1 MTAAVAALV
10 REAGGGPALA
20 EVSLAAPGEHEIV
33 VRVRAS
39 GVCPTDLFGIDGGA
53 GDRFPAVFGHEGAG
67 LVEAVGR
74 SVTAV
79 APGDHVALGF
89 ASCGDC
95 PACGDG
101 HPAYCDRFAAL
112 NYAARTG
119 ASAASGEPVTTGWM
133 GQSSWATHVIVDE
146 GSAVAIGEDVPW
158 SVAAALGCGVLTGGG
173 AVFNVLRPGPDDG
186 LLVIGA
192 GTTGLAAVM
201 AAAHRGVARIVVS
214 DPLAE
219 RRALALEL
227 GASEAV
233 APGDLAAALA
243 DALPFTH
250 ALDTVGS
257 EPAVDAALAAL
268 APRGVVATV
277 ALKPGSNRIAVS
289 QTRLL
294 WGRTLTGV
302 IEGDAEVAR
311 DVPMLAALWRAGRL
325 PVERLIA
332 RYAFDE
338 VETAVADARSGRV
351 VKPVLEMPGEP
362 GSAPVD
368 SETTRSA
375 KVGSALSRSAI
386 DDCDGVPHE
395 PARSVTRS
403 RPGELLAALLA
414 GRVAADDLPRIWRSL
429 PAVDPAELR
438 GLWRGT
444 GLSEGHAAHR
454 MLVRSRWFGKLFR
467 SDDDVAP
474 IVCETDDGALVAD
487 AVLARGGASLSR
499 VEHDGVT
506 TAAMGYD
513 GQPIVDLFV
522 RIGPGAVLGVMT
534 GRHALDD
541 GRAYYF
547 VLERAADRE
556 VRAEAGAR

>member
-20 EVSLAAPGEHEIV
+20 EVSLAEPGEHEIV

-74 SVTAV
+74 SVTAF
-79 APGDHVALGF
+79 APGDRVALGF
-89 ASCGDC
+89 ASCG
-95 PACGDG
+95 ACAACRDG

-112 NYAARTG
+112 NYAARAG
-119 ASAASGEPVTTGWM
+119 AAGAAGEPVTTGWM
-133 GQSSWATHVIVDE
+133 GQSAWATHVVVDE

-158 SVAAALGCGVLTGGG
+158 PVAAALGCGVLTGAG
-173 AVFNVLRPGPDDG
+173 AVFNVLRPGPADA

-201 AAAHRGVARIVVS
+201 AAAHRGVARVVVS

-233 APGDLAAALA
+233 APGDLAALLPGA
-243 DALPFTH
+243 PFTH

-257 EPAVDAALAAL
+257 EPAIDAALTAIAS
-268 APRGVVATV
+268 RGVVATV
-277 ALKPGSNRIAVS
+277 ALKPGSNRVAVS

-302 IEGDAEVAR
+302 IEGDAAVAR

-325 PVERLIA
+325 PVEQLITT
-332 RYAFDE
+332 YAFDD
-338 VETAVADARSGRV
+338 VETAVADARGGRV
-351 VKPVLEMPGEP
+351 VKPVLEMPGGHRSAAAGSSTA
-362 GSAPVD
+362 GSA
-368 SETTRSA
+368 T
-375 KVGSALSRSAI
+375 SRSA
-386 DDCDGVPHE
+386 DDARDAGAHE
-395 PARSVTRS
+395 PARSVTQP
-403 RPGELLAALLA
+403 RPGELLAALA
-414 GRVAADDLPRIWRSL
+414 EGRVAPDDLPRIWRSL

-444 GLSEGHAAHR
+444 GLSTLHPAHR
-454 MLVRSRWFGKLFR
+454 LLSKSRWYGKLFR
-467 SDDDVAP
+467 SADDVAP
-474 IVCETDDGALVAD
+474 IVRETDDGSLVID
-487 AVLARGGASLSR
+487 AALARGGASLSR
-499 VEHDGVT
+499 AEHDGVL
-506 TAAMGYD
+506 TAAMSYD

-534 GRHALDD
+534 GRRALDD

-547 VLERAADRE
+547 VLEHAADRE
-556 VRAEAGAR
+556 VRDEAGER

>member
-1 MTAAVAALV
+1 MTTVAVAALV

-67 LVEAVGR
+67 VVEAVGR
-74 SVTAV
+74 SVTAF

-95 PACGDG
+95 DACRDG

-112 NYAARTG
+112 NYAARPG
-119 ASAASGEPVTTGWM
+119 AAGAAGEPVTTGWM
-133 GQSSWATHVIVDE
+133 GQSAWATHVVVDE

-158 SVAAALGCGVLTGGG
+158 PVAATLGCGVLTGAG

-227 GASEAV
+227 GASAAL

-243 DALPFTH
+243 GAPPFTH

-257 EPAVDAALAAL
+257 EPAIDAALTAL

-325 PVERLIA
+325 PVERLITL
-332 RYAFDE
+332 YAFDD
-338 VETAVADARSGRV
+338 VETAVADARDGRV
-351 VKPVLEMPGEP
+351 IKPVLEMPGGM
-362 GSAPVD
+362 GSAAVD
-368 SETTRSA
+368 SETTRSERF
-375 KVGSALSRSAI
+375 GSAPVGSAI
-386 DDCDGVPHE
+386 DDRDGARE
-395 PARSVTRS
+395 PARSATRS
-403 RPGELLAALLA
+403 RTGELLADLLA

-438 GLWRGT
+438 GLWRGS
-444 GLSEGHAAHR
+444 GLSDDHAAHR
-454 MLVRSRWFGKLFR
+454 MLVRSRWYGKLFR
-467 SDDDVAP
+467 SADDVAP
-474 IVCETDDGALVAD
+474 IVCETDDGALVVD
-487 AVLARGGASLSR
+487 AALARGGASLSR
-499 VEHDGVT
+499 AEHDGLS

-547 VLERAADRE
+547 VLERVADRE
-556 VRAEAGAR
+556 VRAEAREP